1 MLFYS
6 FYQTNYT
13 IHDIKLLIKPKT
25 LLHRLAEIAPATL
38 CNIDM
43 EISAIS

>member
-13 IHDIKLLIKPKT
+13 VNDIKLFIKSKT
-25 LLHRLAEIAPATL
+25 LLHRLAETAPANL
-38 CNIDM
+38 CNTDM
-43 EISAIS
+43 EISTTS